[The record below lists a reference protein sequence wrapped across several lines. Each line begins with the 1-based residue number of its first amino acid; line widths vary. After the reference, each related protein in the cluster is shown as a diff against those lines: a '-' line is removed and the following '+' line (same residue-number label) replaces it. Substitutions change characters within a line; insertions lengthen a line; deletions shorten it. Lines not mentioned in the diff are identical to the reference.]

1 MNNASFLSRRSFI
14 QKISAGAAL
23 LTIWDGKAL
32 AHSNFVPLDK
42 LSVIGSSPTIEEEEF
57 WKVVRS
63 QMMFEKDIIYL
74 NNGSFG
80 STPRIVFDSLVQ
92 GFRLIAENPEN
103 IGVLW
108 ENMEEIRKKVAN
120 FIGAS
125 EDEIALTRSTTEGM
139 SIVAAGLPLK
149 RGDEVLISDHEHS
162 GGTQP
167 WLMRAARDGI
177 EVREVIIPSP
187 PESPEQILNLFN
199 DAISKKTRVISLSHV
214 THSHGIV
221 MPVKR
226 LSKLAREKGIL
237 TVYDGA
243 HTMGMFPLNMHDM
256 DPDFYAASPH
266 KWLDA
271 PAGSGVFY
279 VRKDKVDMLWPMFGA
294 RGWDKKSARRFEAVS
309 SRAWPVTH
317 ALGTA
322 IDFQVA
328 VGPEKIEKRGK
339 ELAKYFKEKVR
350 EIPGVT
356 LITSM
361 NPGLSCSISTFSIE
375 NLKSPDISNELREK
389 YRIFASAKRKLNPI
403 RVSTHFYNTKEEL
416 DLCLSAIKEIAE
428 KRFEGLTTSVREQ
441 FVYDD

>member
-1 MNNASFLSRRSFI
+1 MNYIGSLSRRSFI
-14 QKISAGAAL
+14 QKFTAGAAL
-23 LTIWDGKAL
+23 LAIWDGTAS
-32 AHSNFVPLDK
+32 ANSNFISLPK
-42 LSVIGSSPTIEEEEF
+42 LSAIGSSPNIGEEEF
-57 WKVVRS
+57 WKIVRS
-63 QMMFEKDIIYL
+63 QMMFQKDIIFL

-80 STPRIVFDSLVQ
+80 STPLMVFDSVVQ

-167 WLMRAARDGI
+167 WLLRAARDGI
-177 EVREVIIPSP
+177 EVREVKIPSP

-199 DAISKKTRVISLSHV
+199 DAISTKTRVISLSHV
-214 THSHGIV
+214 THAHGIV
-221 MPVKR
+221 MPIKR

-237 TVYDGA
+237 TVYDAA
-243 HTMGMFPLNMHDM
+243 HTMGMFPLDMHDI
-256 DPDFYAASPH
+256 DPDFYASSPH

-279 VRKDKVDMLWPMFGA
+279 VRKDKIDMLWPMFGA

-309 SRAWPVTH
+309 SRAWPVTC

-322 IDFQVA
+322 IDFQSA
-328 VGPEKIEKRGK
+328 IGPEKIEKRGR
-339 ELAKYFKEKVR
+339 ELATYFKERVR
-350 EIPGVT
+350 EIPGVK

-361 NPGLSCSISTFSIE
+361 DPRLSCSISSLSIE
-375 NLKSPDISNELREK
+375 NLNSPDISNYLEDK
-389 YRIFASAKRKLNPI
+389 YRIFISAKLKLNPI
-403 RVSTHFYNTKEEL
+403 RVSTHFYNTKEEVDTL
-416 DLCLSAIKEIAE
+416 LNAIKEIAE
-428 KRFEGLTTSVREQ
+428 KRFEGLTTSVREH